1 MGGLK
6 TLFKQT
12 FVYGLATVLPRLL
25 NIILVPLYTSKAVL
39 ENTSDYGQVSIIFSY
54 FIICNV
60 ILSYGMETAFF
71 RFYNKEKQ
79 PKAVLG
85 TSCITILITSLLFL
99 VITLLA
105 RDILETLLLI
115 DRKYLTIIIWTLFLD
130 AMVLIPFAWL
140 RATGKPVKYAVIKI
154 ANVSLSLSL
163 NLLIFLWLKPQFEL
177 QNFWSSLYVP
187 NNEITYIFISNLIA
201 SLFTFLIL
209 LSVYWQIQWRF
220 DIQLWKR
227 MMRYALPVLIS
238 GMAFTINETFDKI
251 LLQRL
256 LPSDI
261 SESQVGMYAA
271 CYKIGVLMTLFTTAF
286 RLGIE
291 PYFFKHFNSIKP
303 QYHYARILEA
313 FVALGTSML
322 LVVIVGAD
330 FIKQILIS
338 DAAYW
343 EAMWIVPF
351 ILLANLCLGVYHNLS
366 VWYKVTDRTKFGA
379 YFSLS
384 GAVLTLGINFYLI
397 PTIGFK
403 ASAIAT
409 LIAYSLMMFLS
420 FVFGRKYYPIPY
432 NLKKIGFQILLSVT
446 LAFTYFF
453 NFREN
458 YTVGILMIIVFLLY
472 ISYSEKELIL
482 RILKIQNANKNFK

>member
-140 RATGKPVKYAVIKI
+140 RATGKPIKYAVIKI

-209 LSVYWQIQWRF
+209 L
-220 DIQLWKR
+220 
-227 MMRYALPVLIS
+227 
-238 GMAFTINETFDKI
+238 
-251 LLQRL
+251 
-256 LPSDI
+256 
-261 SESQVGMYAA
+261 
-271 CYKIGVLMTLFTTAF
+271 
-286 RLGIE
+286 
-291 PYFFKHFNSIKP
+291 
-303 QYHYARILEA
+303 
-313 FVALGTSML
+313 
-322 LVVIVGAD
+322 VI
-330 FIKQILIS
+330 F
-338 DAAYW
+338 
-343 EAMWIVPF
+343 
-351 ILLANLCLGVYHNLS
+351 
-366 VWYKVTDRTKFGA
+366 
-379 YFSLS
+379 
-384 GAVLTLGINFYLI
+384 
-397 PTIGFK
+397 
-403 ASAIAT
+403 
-409 LIAYSLMMFLS
+409 
-420 FVFGRKYYPIPY
+420 
-432 NLKKIGFQILLSVT
+432 
-446 LAFTYFF
+446 
-453 NFREN
+453 
-458 YTVGILMIIVFLLY
+458 
-472 ISYSEKELIL
+472 
-482 RILKIQNANKNFK
+482 